1 LKHRFKKLDKLKKSN
16 VLKIDFVL
24 VFELILSFRQC
35 KDVAR
40 KKVYSVV
47 IHLKSI
53 VIVCCRLQMENK
65 KSKNIQ
71 CFYFFITFIR
81 PQIKML

>member
-1 LKHRFKKLDKLKKSN
+1 MFILI
-16 VLKIDFVL
+16 KICVSTEL
-24 VFELILSFRQC
+24 VVSFRQC

-40 KKVYSVV
+40 KKVYSVI

-65 KSKNIQ
+65 KSKSIQ
-71 CFYFFITFIR
+71 YFYFFTTFIG
-81 PQIKML
+81 PQIKIL

>member
-1 LKHRFKKLDKLKKSN
+1 MFILI
-16 VLKIDFVL
+16 KICLSTELFV
-24 VFELILSFRQC
+24 SFRQC

-53 VIVCCRLQMENK
+53 VIVCCRLRMENK
-65 KSKNIQ
+65 KSKSIQ
-71 CFYFFITFIR
+71 YFYFFITFIE